1 MKKRLL
7 LLISS
12 GFLLFSNSSLTQSLD
27 CTITASANP
36 ICLGDTAVLSVNS
49 NPLETVYWSDG
60 SVGLDSIEVFPTQT
74 TTYDVI
80 ISDGVN
86 SCTQSITVV
95 VNNPQ
100 INAGQDQQVCAG
112 TQFTLTATGAVTYSW
127 DNGVVNG
134 QPFTFTTEGYYTV
147 IGTDA
152 LGCSNSV
159 SVFMDLIQPSS
170 SSISPAVCN
179 SYTAPDGVIYTT
191 SGNYSAIIP
200 NSVGCDSTISIN
212 LLIANPNS
220 GTDTRAVCDSL
231 VWIDGLTYYSDNNS
245 ATFLLQNMYGCDSL
259 VTLDLTINKL
269 TELNAGEDL
278 SVCKGQ
284 SVTLNATGAATY
296 NWSNNVSNG
305 ASFNPILGITTV
317 NVTGT
322 DVNGCTAKDELLIE
336 VKDCF
341 SIPNGFSPNGDNVN
355 ETWII
360 EGLWEFPLTKL
371 YVFDRWGKKVFE
383 GDANNNFWDGT
394 INGNELPSADYYYV
408 IELGN
413 GENYKGTVTLKR

>member
-1 MKKRLL
+1 MKKQQRKLV
-7 LLISS
+7 
-12 GFLLFSNSSLTQSLD
+12 LLFSILISVWSYGQTLD

-36 ICLGDTAVLSVNS
+36 ICLGDTAILSVNS

-60 SVGLDSIEVFPTQT
+60 SVGLDSMQVHPTQT

-147 IGTDA
+147 VGTDA
-152 LGCSNSV
+152 LGCSNTV
-159 SVFMDLIQPSS
+159 SVFLDLIQPSTS
-170 SSISPAVCN
+170 LISPSACN
-179 SYTAPDGVIYTT
+179 SYTAPDGVLYTT
-191 SGNYSAIIP
+191 SGNYTAIIP

-231 VWIDGLTYYSDNNS
+231 IWIDGITYYSDNNS
-245 ATFLLQNMYGCDSL
+245 ATFTLQNIFGCDSV
-259 VTLDLTINKL
+259 VTLNLTINKL
-269 TELNAGEDL
+269 QTLNAGIDQT
-278 SVCKGQ
+278 VCKGENVILAASGAETYSWNNGVLDGIAFSPPLGSTTY
-284 SVTLNATGAATY
+284 SVTGA
-296 NWSNNVSNG
+296 NG
-305 ASFNPILGITTV
+305 
-317 NVTGT
+317 
-322 DVNGCTAKDELLIE
+322 NGCTDTDEVIVTSE
-336 VKDCF
+336 YCF
-341 SIPNGFSPNGDNVN
+341 EIPGALSPNTDNN
-355 ETWII
+355 NDTWEITGLQNYPNAII
-360 EGLWEFPLTKL
+360 S
-371 YVFDRWGKKVFE
+371 VFDRWGQKVYE
-383 GDANNNFWDGT
+383 GTSTSAPWDGKYKEK
-394 INGNELPSADYYYV
+394 ELPTADYYYI

-413 GENYKGTVTLKR
+413 GDTYNGVVTLKR